1 MSEAAKA
8 AKFPTSA
15 SPRQVLQKRPGPIC
29 CKYMG
34 PGKMCRILKLWRC
47 MRWQSWHRNVGR
59 CGGQTG
65 ILADQDREAINAQ
78 QNQQVMHPDESA
90 KVKASV
96 DRRRSARCRWSTSA
110 RWTSECDV
118 RKLTTGAS
126 VRQCLAAVRQTL
138 QRSIHDHRP
147 STGIRS
153 GMAVLR
159 TRAFPSR
166 KRLVWQITTRRC
178 TAEDI
183 IIPTQAYNHQTS
195 SLAGTAC
202 DFKPS
207 SAISRRCDST
217 PQSSRPRKL
226 EEATTA
232 AASSLRSIRPSAI
245 DVGRSCSST

>member
-15 SPRQVLQKRPGPIC
+15 PPRQVLQKRPGPIC

-34 PGKMCRILKLWRC
+34 LGRMCRILMLWRC

-96 DRRRSARCRWSTSA
+96 DRWRSARCRWSTSA

-126 VRQCLAAVRQTL
+126 AWQLFDNLCSAPYVTIAHQQAPGAEWPCYGQVPF
-138 QRSIHDHRP
+138 HRE
-147 STGIRS
+147 SDWFG
-153 GMAVLR
+153 
-159 TRAFPSR
+159 
-166 KRLVWQITTRRC
+166 K
-178 TAEDI
+178 
-183 IIPTQAYNHQTS
+183 
-195 SLAGTAC
+195 
-202 DFKPS
+202 
-207 SAISRRCDST
+207 
-217 PQSSRPRKL
+217 
-226 EEATTA
+226 
-232 AASSLRSIRPSAI
+232 
-245 DVGRSCSST
+245 